1 MTRHG
6 QDQTKGHLGQRALAT
21 ADQGR
26 SGGRDYRGGRVQV
39 AGQVARA
46 VTWGDRAY
54 ARLPAFRRRVDR
66 ALAVIAEA
74 AQIGTIGVSFSAG
87 KDSTVLL
94 DLVRQVQPAARVAFF
109 DSGCEYPWTYDLVA
123 HYEVETVKPQMS
135 LPEMCRHGGYWGYEN
150 PADPEAEFDFM
161 GFLVVEPA
169 VRFSV
174 LNDLAVSAIGLR
186 AEESAGRR
194 ISLLKRGELY
204 WVAERQLWHLCPLAY
219 WKHADIWA
227 YIAHRGLRYNEVY
240 DRMAAFG
247 IPRQHWRVS
256 TLLGLSGTSA
266 NARLGFL
273 RAVAP
278 DVFWQL
284 AAEFP
289 YIRGF
294 S

>member
-1 MTRHG
+1 M
-6 QDQTKGHLGQRALAT
+6 
-21 ADQGR
+21 
-26 SGGRDYRGGRVQV
+26 
-39 AGQVARA
+39 
-46 VTWGDRAY
+46 TWGDRAH
-54 ARLPAFRRRVDR
+54 ARLPAFRRRVER
-66 ALAVIAEA
+66 ALAVIAA
-74 AQIGTIGVSFSAG
+74 AAELGTIGVSFSGG

-94 DLVRQVQPAARVAFF
+94 DLVRRVQPGCRVAFF

-123 HYEVETVKPQMS
+123 HYGAEVVKPQMS
-135 LPEMCRHGGYWGYEN
+135 LPQMCRHGGYWGYEQ
-150 PADPEAEFDFM
+150 PVDPEAEFDFM

-169 VRFSV
+169 VRFAI
-174 LNDLAVSAIGLR
+174 LHDLTVSAIGLR

-194 ISLLKRGELY
+194 LNLHKRGELY
-204 WVAERQLWHLCPLAY
+204 FVKERQMWHLCPLAH

-227 YIAHRGLRYNEVY
+227 YLASRDLRYNEVY

-247 IPRQHWRVS
+247 IPREAWRVS
-256 TLLGLSGTSA
+256 TLLGLSGASC

-273 RAVAP
+273 RVVAP
-278 DVFWQL
+278 ETFWQL